1 VFTLTALEPKEAS
14 MRIIGVDLHTR
25 QQSLAMLNTETGELI
40 EKTLEHDGD
49 EVRKF
54 YSALPG
60 QVLVGIEATGSMHWF
75 LKLMEDL
82 EIDCQVGHPSKVRAA
97 EPRKQKHDRRDAALL
112 LKLQVE
118 NRFPSIWMPSTA
130 LRDLRALLMHRHQW
144 VRMRTRVQ
152 NALQAIALS
161 HGLRRGKALWGQAG
175 QHAIESLPLPPHTAY
190 RRTELQDLY
199 RKLQGQIDVLDK
211 HVNDQAL
218 QRPGAKLLMTHPGVG
233 PVTALAT
240 DVFLGDPARFEAGK
254 AVVSYVGMIPS
265 EYSSGGQQRL
275 GGLSKQGNPFLRF
288 LWCEAAMHAVRRDP
302 ELQRFYRRKLAQK
315 GLGKARVAAARKL
328 GIRLWIML
336 RDRIDYE
343 EFCRRGQMR
352 QKSGDARA
360 GMPEVAHS
368 PAKCSDCETD

>member
-1 VFTLTALEPKEAS
+1 

-175 QHAIESLPLPPHTAY
+175 HRIVVASATYRISAY
-190 RRTELQDLY
+190 RVARLVSQVAGTDRRVGQTCERPSLAAPRRT
-199 RKLQGQIDVLDK
+199 G
-211 HVNDQAL
+211 H
-218 QRPGAKLLMTHPGVG
+218 GVG
-233 PVTALAT
+233 
-240 DVFLGDPARFEAGK
+240 
-254 AVVSYVGMIPS
+254 
-265 EYSSGGQQRL
+265 
-275 GGLSKQGNPFLRF
+275 
-288 LWCEAAMHAVRRDP
+288 
-302 ELQRFYRRKLAQK
+302 YRRVF
-315 GLGKARVAAARKL
+315 G
-328 GIRLWIML
+328 
-336 RDRIDYE
+336 
-343 EFCRRGQMR
+343 
-352 QKSGDARA
+352 
-360 GMPEVAHS
+360 
-368 PAKCSDCETD
+368 